1 VLVISHVS
9 TILAGEI
16 LSLTWSQEKLLL
28 VGLCCSMF
36 VPWSNIHNT
45 IQLLVN
51 LWNESTCIPS
61 LRGPLASMALFND
74 CEKSYLWHIYIYIH
88 HYTPILPL
96 YCLVFYVAMF
106 TCSNMSNIESLAN
119 HGLFYPCIGHLCSTG
134 WWFGTMEFY
143 DFPIHVGMDCH
154 QTNWRS
160 HIVFFREVE
169 NGRSTN
175 HQAVNPCYL

>member
-1 VLVISHVS
+1 MLVISHVS

-74 CEKSYLWHIYIYIH
+74 CEKSYLWHIYIHTIIHPFYLYIAWSF
-88 HYTPILPL
+88 TSP
-96 YCLVFYVAMF
+96 CLHVQ
-106 TCSNMSNIESLAN
+106 TCRISNHWRIMDC
-119 HGLFYPCIGHLCSTG
+119 F
-134 WWFGTMEFY
+134 
-143 DFPIHVGMDCH
+143 IHVLVIYVQLVGGLEPWNFM
-154 QTNWRS
+154 TFPFMWEW
-160 HIVFFREVE
+160 IVIKPTDEVILYFSE
-169 NGRSTN
+169 R
-175 HQAVNPCYL
+175 

>member
-1 VLVISHVS
+1 MLVISHVS

-36 VPWSNIHNT
+36 VPWSDIHNT

-74 CEKSYLWHIYIYIH
+74 CEKSYLWHIYIY
-88 HYTPILPL
+88 TPL
-96 YCLVFYVAMF
+96 YTHFTSILLGLLRRHVYMFKHVEYRIIGESWIVLSMYWSFMFNWLVVW
-106 TCSNMSNIESLAN
+106 N
-119 HGLFYPCIGHLCSTG
+119 HGILWLSHSCGNGLSSNQLTKSYCI
-134 WWFGTMEFY
+134 
-143 DFPIHVGMDCH
+143 FP
-154 QTNWRS
+154 R
-160 HIVFFREVE
+160 
-169 NGRSTN
+169 GRKW
-175 HQAVNPCYL
+175 